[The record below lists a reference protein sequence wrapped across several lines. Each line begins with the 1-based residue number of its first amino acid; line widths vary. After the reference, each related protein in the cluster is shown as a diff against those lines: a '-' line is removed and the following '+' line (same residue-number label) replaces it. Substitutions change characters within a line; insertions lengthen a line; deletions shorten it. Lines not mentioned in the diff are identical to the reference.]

1 MGTPSLDS
9 AGVLA
14 VGTYLCPTGNTPG
27 AYLINA
33 ANGTTLKTLP
43 VGSSRVFGQPVFA
56 QGTLFVAT
64 ETQGLFNFA
73 P

>member
-1 MGTPSLDS
+1 
-9 AGVLA
+9 VLA
-14 VGTYLCPTGNTPG
+14 AGTYLCPAGNTPG

-33 ANGTTLKTLP
+33 ATGAILKTLP
-43 VGSSRVFGQPVFA
+43 VGSGSVFGQPIFA

-64 ETQGLFNFA
+64 ATQGLFNFA